1 MALKVGDTVIILTD
15 KDKHGGDAQHY
26 LKAGTEAII
35 YSVHPSRIAGRPTK
49 YVVESNGKN
58 FIHWDARTDC
68 PEKTY
73 RQYVNSFDVRFV
85 SKFYNLNEFNLKAS
99 DLPDI

>member
-26 LKAGTEAII
+26 LKAGTEAVI

-49 YVVESNGKN
+49 YTVKSDGKN
-58 FIHWDARTDC
+58 FIHGDARRDC
-68 PEKTY
+68 LEKTY
-73 RQYVNSFDVRFV
+73 LQYVNSFDVRFV
-85 SKFYNLNEFNLKAS
+85 SKFYPIFNY
-99 DLPDI
+99 DIIKK